1 MKKNVSHEEKTAA
14 ELVKEHNKLLEK
26 NKRLKK
32 EVENVRLELAK
43 ALGTKPSELDKFI
56 KKLEE
61 LSKKRKSP
69 WKTKLALFN
78 LVKNLEMGEP
88 QPLKEKRINCLLQ
101 TRLYNE
107 LAKKSMKEY
116 KKTTMEAFSKN

>member
-1 MKKNVSHEEKTAA
+1 MIRILTKKKV
-14 ELVKEHNKLLEK
+14 
-26 NKRLKK
+26 
-32 EVENVRLELAK
+32 
-43 ALGTKPSELDKFI
+43 
-56 KKLEE
+56 
-61 LSKKRKSP
+61 
-69 WKTKLALFN
+69 ALFN